1 VPQIHATAVSIKG
14 NGIVLCG
21 DSGAGKSDLGL
32 RMIDRGARLVADDRC
47 DLNMVDDQLIASCP
61 QTIFG
66 LMEVRGIGILR
77 FECEGA
83 APVRLIVELCDASDI
98 ERLPEQRMNKKYGI
112 EIPTIRIA
120 PFEASAATKIIVAL
134 GHVLGEIESQSA

>member
-1 VPQIHATAVSIKG
+1 MPQIHATAVSIKG
-14 NGIVLCG
+14 NGILLCG
-21 DSGAGKSDLGL
+21 DSGSGKSDLGL

-47 DLNMVDDQLIASCP
+47 DLNVIEDQLVVSCP

-66 LMEVRGIGILR
+66 MMEVRGIGILR

-83 APVRLIVELCDASDI
+83 APVRLIVELCDSDAI
-98 ERLPEQRMNKKYGI
+98 ERMPGPRMNEKYGA
-112 EIPTIRIA
+112 PVPVIRIA

-134 GHVLGEIESQSA
+134 GHVLGEIESMS